1 MVFPEYSSYFVDP
14 FDDIARRARRSTST
28 ARSSRRSLGSRRR
41 TASHIVAGLVERA
54 ADGRRVRNAVVA
66 VDAIG
71 VRRRATASS
80 TCTTRSGSA
89 SPTGS
94 SPASSTEPE
103 TFELDGL
110 RFGLMTCYDLRFPEV
125 GRLLA
130 DAGADV
136 FLVPAEWV
144 RGPLKEHHWRT
155 LVHARAI
162 ENTVFVAAADH
173 PPPLGVGNS
182 MIVDPQGVEIAAIGT
197 ATDVVV
203 AHLDRDA
210 VERVRR
216 VNPALR
222 AAADAGRAARLMRLR
237 VSRRAQRAGMPPLR
251 APSTRLQAANRTS
264 VAYSARCA
272 GVANAVSGI
281 ATTPARSGSSRQNSA
296 ASVAP
301 RGAASATVKY
311 EPAGDRHVE
320 AGRAQSRAE
329 QVALCPQRRRRSRVK
344 NASGSRRP
352 VAIAGWNG
360 APLT

>member
-1 MVFPEYSSYFVDP
+1 MTSRGSATTAIAVAQFAPSADKKANLAVIGQLAGAASDRGASLVVFPEYSSYFVDP
-14 FDDIARRARRSTST
+14 FDHSLALNAEGIDGPFVQALTSL
-28 ARSSRRSLGSRRR
+28 AEAHRL
-41 TASHIVAGLVERA
+41 HIVAGLLERG

-66 VDAIG
+66 VDATG
-71 VRRRATASS
+71 VVATYRKLHLYDAFGQRESDWVEA
-80 TCTTRSGSA
+80 GELV
-89 SPTGS
+89 P
-94 SPASSTEPE
+94 PE
-103 TFELDGL
+103 TFELGGL

-125 GRLLA
+125 GRTLA

-210 VERVRR
+210 VQRVRR

-222 AAADAGRAARLMRLR
+222 LR
-237 VSRRAQRAGMPPLR
+237 RM
-251 APSTRLQAANRTS
+251 
-264 VAYSARCA
+264 
-272 GVANAVSGI
+272 GVV
-281 ATTPARSGSSRQNSA
+281 
-296 ASVAP
+296 P
-301 RGAASATVKY
+301 R
-311 EPAGDRHVE
+311 E
-320 AGRAQSRAE
+320 
-329 QVALCPQRRRRSRVK
+329 
-344 NASGSRRP
+344 
-352 VAIAGWNG
+352 
-360 APLT
+360 